1 MSLYNAD
8 ALSEDEFAELDNF
21 LLAQEEGEGIS
32 VDEVHGFVTAFI
44 VGPGSPGRENWLSQ
58 AWGAPVFADDSE
70 KNYMMGI
77 MQRMYAEIEAVLQQ
91 GRRFEALIIEEED
104 ESGEL
109 LEAYEGWCLGFMRHV
124 AEQQDRWEDLPKKEQ
139 ELLAPIAKLA
149 LLCTEEGEE
158 AGMEEDEYEMCTE
171 LLPGAVAGL
180 FAYWHPEAQQN
191 DS

>member
-1 MSLYNAD
+1 MSLYNTD

-44 VGPGSPGRENWLSQ
+44 VGPESSGQDNWLSQ
-58 AWGAPVFADDSE
+58 AWGEPVFADGSE
-70 KNYMMGI
+70 KDYMTGI
-77 MQRMYAEIEAVLQQ
+77 MQRMYAEIETVLQQ
-91 GRRFEALIIEEED
+91 GLRFEPLIIEEED

-109 LEAYEGWCLGFMRHV
+109 LEAYEGWSLGFMRHL
-124 AEQQDRWEDLPKKEQ
+124 AEQHERWDDLPKKEQ

-149 LLCTEEGEE
+149 LLGTDEGE

-171 LLPGAVAGL
+171 LLPGTVAGL
-180 FAYWHPEAQQN
+180 FAYWHPEAQQH
-191 DS
+191 DA